1 MAQSSGLSAMAVV
14 LTAAAAILPLA
25 NTFPQPG
32 SAAQELEKL
41 LLEKVVR
48 AEEESKA
55 VTSETAMDRL
65 TVNVVKNNAG
75 SNEIDI
81 NDALKQKSYGKQE
94 EKEEEDGDG
103 DALLLESLPGAE
115 LQFRDTFSFLKPPDP
130 STEEQRHPQVE
141 EDSRKDLRIFTVRL
155 PTGNYTG
162 ELDERGLRHGWGEML
177 FKNGSLYG
185 PGGIFLYG
193 DGDRYVGQ
201 WQNGTQHGTETH
213 QIVRDLFRSSY
224 LNFFAGGASGPKS
237 ESKDK
242 RVPRWGPK

>member
-14 LTAAAAILPLA
+14 LTAATAMLPLA
-25 NTFPQPG
+25 NMFPQPG

-55 VTSETAMDRL
+55 VNSETAMDRP
-65 TVNVVKNNAG
+65 TVNVAKNDAG

-94 EKEEEDGDG
+94 EKKQEEEEDGA
-103 DALLLESLPGAE
+103 ALLLESLPGAE
-115 LQFRDTFSFLKPPDP
+115 LQFRDTFSFLEEAYP
-130 STEEQRHPQVE
+130 STEKQRHPPVE
-141 EDSRKDLRIFTVRL
+141 ETSKRDFRIFTVRL

-162 ELDERGLRHGWGEML
+162 ELDDRGLRHGWGEML

-201 WQNGTQHGTETH
+201 WQNGSQHGTEMD
-213 QIVRDLFRSSY
+213 QIVRDVFRSTY
-224 LNFFAGGASGPKS
+224 LTFISI
-237 ESKDK
+237 K
-242 RVPRWGPK
+242 RTLSAMEMSS